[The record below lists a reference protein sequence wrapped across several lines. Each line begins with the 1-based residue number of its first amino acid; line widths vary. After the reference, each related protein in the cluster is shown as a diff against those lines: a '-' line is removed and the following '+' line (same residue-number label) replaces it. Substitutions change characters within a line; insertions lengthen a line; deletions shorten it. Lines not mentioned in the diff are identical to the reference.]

1 MIFTEPKT
9 VTLINFHHT
18 NRLIFLRRIFY
29 LMDKFIGVYYRCYFF
44 QFNNHQLFSLLVKNE
59 VNSLN
64 YLIILVFI

>member
-1 MIFTEPKT
+1 MLFTEPKT
-9 VTLINFHHT
+9 VTLINFHT
-18 NRLIFLRRIFY
+18 NRLIFLRRIFC
-29 LMDKFIGVYYRCYFF
+29 LMDKSIGVYYHYYFF